1 MISSISAHRF
11 LARFRAD
18 HESLHKSE
26 LHTFQNLISDSDLH
40 KCEII
45 RWFLQRKVEVPMS
58 AYSHQLLIAF
68 LEQQRYLLLLKII
81 NEHMHIRGQ
90 SRMAAKRARCH
101 GRVCGRA
108 ASLVGCVR
116 IAVVSAVAVSMLTG

>member
-1 MISSISAHRF
+1 VRSVSIAAHRF
-11 LARFRAD
+11 LSRFRAD

-45 RWFLQRKVEVPMS
+45 RWFLQRKVEVAMS

-68 LEQQRYLLLLKII
+68 LEENRHLLLLKII

-90 SRMAAKRARCH
+90 RRERTHKE
-101 GRVCGRA
+101 
-108 ASLVGCVR
+108 AS
-116 IAVVSAVAVSMLTG
+116 IAQMDGTAHIATAD